1 MFHRLFASV
10 VCASALIGFGSLPA
24 AAEWPEKPIKVVVP
38 FGPGGSSDLLARLVQ
53 QAAQEK
59 NLSPQPITV
68 INQKGHFSVGAT
80 QVKNAEPDGYTFLV
94 LHIALLSGEILDPG
108 KNLSYRD
115 FEPVALTGGFCVY
128 PAVLDDSKYKS
139 LDDLMA
145 DAKAHPSSIL
155 FGVNIGAINHMAGV
169 MLEQSRPG
177 TKFRF
182 VQIGGGAENYAALK
196 GKQTQ
201 VAVLSDSEYANFKSG
216 GVRALGYTGPKRSEN
231 EPDIPTVRE
240 LGYNFD
246 FCVNSYWFA
255 PKGTPK
261 EAVDGMASLLEKAM
275 ATDTMKDGMKKL
287 ALSTE
292 FMRGEAFRKNLDDTY
307 KAIEPVAKAA
317 RPQQ

>member
-59 NLSPQPITV
+59 NLSSQPITV

-139 LDDLMA
+139 LDDLMT
-145 DAKAHPSSIL
+145 DAKTHPSSIL

-201 VAVLSDSEYANFKSG
+201 VAVLSDSEYSNFKSG
-216 GVRALGYTGPKRSEN
+216 GVRALGYTGAKRSES

-292 FMRGEAFRKNLDDTY
+292 FLRGEDFRKNLDDTY